1 VNERKYVRVTC
12 RNRRSYILSLVH
24 SLSRSLVK
32 KGNTSAETGVTNLLI
47 VPMEALKQIANIAG
61 YSGLYRILKPS
72 RNGVIV
78 ESLDDKKAKTMMGP
92 TARVSVLNDI
102 SIYVDAEEQSKPLGD
117 VLLAVNEKYG
127 EKLTVDPKS
136 SNEVLAEFMASVVPD
151 YDRDRVRPTDIKKL
165 IVWYGILR
173 QYAPEAFEQVA
184 GETTEPAAEVASV
197 EAEGAPSD
205 VVAPDEAPASKT
217 SAA

>member
-1 VNERKYVRVTC
+1 
-12 RNRRSYILSLVH
+12 
-24 SLSRSLVK
+24 
-32 KGNTSAETGVTNLLI
+32 
-47 VPMEALKQIANIAG
+47 MEALKQIANIAG

-78 ESLDDKKAKTMMGP
+78 ESIDDKKAKTMMGP

-102 SIYVDAEEQSKPLGD
+102 SIYTDGEEQSKPLGD

-127 EKLTVDPKS
+127 ENLTVDSKG
-136 SNEVLAEFMASVVPD
+136 SNEVLADFMASVVPD

-173 QYAPEAFEQVA
+173 QYAPEVFEQATDDVTEQDTS
-184 GETTEPAAEVASV
+184 GSDETTPAETPEESK
-197 EAEGAPSD
+197 EAVSPGEKP
-205 VVAPDEAPASKT
+205 VL
-217 SAA
+217 

>member
-1 VNERKYVRVTC
+1 
-12 RNRRSYILSLVH
+12 
-24 SLSRSLVK
+24 
-32 KGNTSAETGVTNLLI
+32 
-47 VPMEALKQIANIAG
+47 MEALKQIANIAG

-78 ESLDDKKAKTMMGP
+78 ESLDEKKAKTMMGP

-127 EKLTVDPKS
+127 ENLTVDPKGPN
-136 SNEVLAEFMASVVPD
+136 NELAEFMASVVPD
-151 YDRDRVRPTDIKKL
+151 YDRDRVRTTDIKKL

-173 QYAPEAFEQVA
+173 QYAPEAFGKAADEV
-184 GETTEPAAEVASV
+184 TEPAEATPVATEDHPKDETTTE
-197 EAEGAPSD
+197 EAKAPS
-205 VVAPDEAPASKT
+205 A
-217 SAA
+217 

>member
-1 VNERKYVRVTC
+1 
-12 RNRRSYILSLVH
+12 
-24 SLSRSLVK
+24 
-32 KGNTSAETGVTNLLI
+32 
-47 VPMEALKQIANIAG
+47 MEALKQIANIAG

-78 ESLDDKKAKTMMGP
+78 ESIDDKKAKTMMGP

-102 SIYVDAEEQSKPLGD
+102 SIYTDGEEQSKPLGD

-127 EKLTVDPKS
+127 ENLTVDSKG
-136 SNEVLAEFMASVVPD
+136 SNEVLADFMASVVPD

-173 QYAPEAFEQVA
+173 QYAPEVFEQATDDVTEQDTSVSA
-184 GETTEPAAEVASV
+184 ETSPAETQEEPTGAVSPGEKPVL
-197 EAEGAPSD
+197 
-205 VVAPDEAPASKT
+205 
-217 SAA
+217 

>member
-1 VNERKYVRVTC
+1 
-12 RNRRSYILSLVH
+12 
-24 SLSRSLVK
+24 
-32 KGNTSAETGVTNLLI
+32 
-47 VPMEALKQIANIAG
+47 MEALKQIANIAG

-127 EKLTVDPKS
+127 ETLTVDPKG
-136 SNEVLAEFMASVVPD
+136 SNDELVDFMASVVPD
-151 YDRDRVRPTDIKKL
+151 YDRDRVRTTDIKKL

-173 QYAPEAFEQVA
+173 QYAPEAFETATDEV
-184 GETTEPAAEVASV
+184 TEPADEIPAEASIA
-197 EAEGAPSD
+197 EAEEVP
-205 VVAPDEAPASKT
+205 VAEANDEPNDKKPT
-217 SAA
+217 GDTPTP

>member
-1 VNERKYVRVTC
+1 
-12 RNRRSYILSLVH
+12 
-24 SLSRSLVK
+24 
-32 KGNTSAETGVTNLLI
+32 
-47 VPMEALKQIANIAG
+47 MEALKQIANIAG

-102 SIYVDAEEQSKPLGD
+102 SIYVDTEEQSVPLGD

-127 EKLTVDPKS
+127 ETLTVDPKGS
-136 SNEVLAEFMASVVPD
+136 AEELADFMASVVPD
-151 YDRDRVRPTDIKKL
+151 YDRDRVRQADIKKL

-173 QYAPEAFEQVA
+173 QHAPEAFEKTADDVTQTE
-184 GETTEPAAEVASV
+184 ETVSAESEPSAETP
-197 EAEGAPSD
+197 AESK
-205 VVAPDEAPASKT
+205 DETPA
-217 SAA
+217 

>member
-1 VNERKYVRVTC
+1 
-12 RNRRSYILSLVH
+12 
-24 SLSRSLVK
+24 
-32 KGNTSAETGVTNLLI
+32 
-47 VPMEALKQIANIAG
+47 MEALKQIANIAG

-78 ESLDDKKAKTMMGP
+78 ESLDEKKAKTMMGP

-127 EKLTVDPKS
+127 ENLAVDPKG
-136 SNEVLAEFMASVVPD
+136 SNDQLADFMASVVPD

-173 QYAPEAFEQVA
+173 QHAPEAFEKAADDVTEPVEATPAETSPAVTEDQPKDETPA
-184 GETTEPAAEVASV
+184 GET
-197 EAEGAPSD
+197 PS
-205 VVAPDEAPASKT
+205 A
-217 SAA
+217 